1 MERPLLL
8 VVLLII
14 SITLKSQN
22 SEAPKQLTKTYLL
35 RNGNVVK
42 QPGMIL
48 TKHDVLIKEGRI
60 VEVGKNIKQPFDAL
74 TISVDSMY
82 VYAGFIDGYS
92 NTGIAKPEQKDAPKA
107 DDPGFPSNDLAGV
120 TPQITSIETFKSSD
134 KSVGDM
140 RSAGFTISQVAPRGR
155 MLPGASNVLLLGSG
169 NADKLLIKAGSSQ
182 NFQFVTAR
190 GVFPSTTIGVM
201 AKLRDVYKNAFIT
214 GSHIDKYKLNPSGL
228 SRPDYDASAMAMYP
242 VTQKAQK
249 LSVVSPYTKDI
260 HKSLT
265 LMKELGFD
273 MVLAD
278 VKQGWHY
285 ADEIKSNKIGLWLS
299 MELPEENK
307 VANKDSTSQQKVKK
321 DSIEAQKSI
330 KEVDKNQDAFDA
342 KKLESYKQYVGQAAY
357 FEKKGIPFGFSMLN
371 AKPEELKKNLM
382 LMISEGLTENTALAA
397 LTTHPAMMMGL
408 SSIVGTVESGK
419 LANLVISDKPF
430 FNEKSKIRYVF
441 VDGQKYEYNDMPKKS
456 EDKTPNGESQQS
468 LTGKWSYSS
477 SILGETE
484 TGKFVISK
492 SGESYKIVAIS
503 DSNPEELEGKDVNI
517 KANNVTF
524 YMMIN
529 LGQLTRTDF
538 DLTFESKSFKGT
550 ITIPQLGSFPIT
562 GEMIDPNN

>member
-1 MERPLLL
+1 
-8 VVLLII
+8 
-14 SITLKSQN
+14 
-22 SEAPKQLTKTYLL
+22 
-35 RNGNVVK
+35 
-42 QPGMIL
+42 
-48 TKHDVLIKEGRI
+48 
-60 VEVGKNIKQPFDAL
+60 
-74 TISVDSMY
+74 
-82 VYAGFIDGYS
+82 
-92 NTGIAKPEQKDAPKA
+92 
-107 DDPGFPSNDLAGV
+107 
-120 TPQITSIETFKSSD
+120 
-134 KSVGDM
+134 
-140 RSAGFTISQVAPRGR
+140 
-155 MLPGASNVLLLGSG
+155 
-169 NADKLLIKAGSSQ
+169 
-182 NFQFVTAR
+182 
-190 GVFPSTTIGVM
+190 M